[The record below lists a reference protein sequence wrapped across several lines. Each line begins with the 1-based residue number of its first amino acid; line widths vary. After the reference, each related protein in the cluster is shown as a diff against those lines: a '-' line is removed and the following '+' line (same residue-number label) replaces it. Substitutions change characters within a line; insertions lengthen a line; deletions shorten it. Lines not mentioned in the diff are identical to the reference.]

1 VQRNG
6 AYSRVFYV
14 TDYNANPTGQY
25 DSTKAIHNTI
35 NQAFAVATKH
45 ELLPGVPDL
54 GGVEIHLEGG
64 DYLIS
69 YPLQF
74 PSKGLSPPLL
84 SLQFSVSRVT
94 LDISFEIC
102 VSSHQKS
109 LKFSL
114 CGFRVLGW
122 YVYTWMITT

>member
-1 VQRNG
+1 
-6 AYSRVFYV
+6 VFYV

-35 NQAFAVATKH
+35 NQAFAMATKH
-45 ELLPGVPDL
+45 ELLSGVPDL
-54 GGVEIHLEGG
+54 GGVEIHLEGS

-74 PSKGLSPPLL
+74 SSKRLSPPLL
-84 SLQFSVSRVT
+84 SLQFSVPRVI

-102 VSSHQKS
+102 VSFHQKS